1 MLFDIRNGGLMAK
14 FIYRL
19 QNVLN
24 IKYRLE
30 TQAKTAYAQALAKL
44 SEEEAKFN
52 ELVSRRK
59 AYEEELRQ
67 AGSDRLVLSKMQKL
81 SEAIEVMKELIKHQY
96 LNVKVAQKN
105 VDAARARLNTA
116 MQERKIYEKLK
127 ENAFEDFKL
136 EIAAEEKKEIDEL
149 VSFTYND
156 SGSED
161 D

>member
-1 MLFDIRNGGLMAK
+1 MAK
-14 FIYRL
+14 FVYRL

-30 TQAKTAYAQALAKL
+30 TQEKTAYAQALALL
-44 SEEEAKFN
+44 SEEEDKLNA
-52 ELVSRRK
+52 LRQRRND
-59 AYEEELRQ
+59 YEEELRLAAKEKLQ
-67 AGSDRLVLSKMQKL
+67 LSKMQRL
-81 SEAIEVMKELIKHQY
+81 NEAIEVMKELIQRQY
-96 LNVKVAQKN
+96 LNVMVAQKN

-116 MQERKIYEKLK
+116 MQERKIYEKLR

-156 SGSED
+156 SGSEE
-161 D
+161 

>member
-1 MLFDIRNGGLMAK
+1 MAK

-30 TQAKTAYAQALAKL
+30 TQ
-44 SEEEAKFN
+44 EEAKFN

-96 LNVKVAQKN
+96 PNVKVAQKN

>member
-1 MLFDIRNGGLMAK
+1 MAK

-96 LNVKVAQKN
+96 LNVK
-105 VDAARARLNTA
+105 
-116 MQERKIYEKLK
+116 
-127 ENAFEDFKL
+127 AFEDFKL

>member
-1 MLFDIRNGGLMAK
+1 MAK

-30 TQAKTAYAQALAKL
+30 TQEKTAYAQALAKL
-44 SEEEAKFN
+44 AQEEAKFN
-52 ELVSRRK
+52 ELLARRN

-67 AGSDRLVLSKMQKL
+67 AAKDKLEIFKMRKLV
-81 SEAIEVMKELIKHQY
+81 EAIEVMKELIKQQY
-96 LNVKVAQKN
+96 LNVKIAQKN
-105 VDAARARLNTA
+105 VEAARARLNAA
-116 MQERKIYEKLK
+116 MQERKIHEKLK
-127 ENAFEDFKL
+127 ENAFEEFKL

-156 SGSED
+156 AGSED

>member
-1 MLFDIRNGGLMAK
+1 M
-14 FIYRL
+14 
-19 QNVLN
+19 
-24 IKYRLE
+24 
-30 TQAKTAYAQALAKL
+30 
-44 SEEEAKFN
+44 
-52 ELVSRRK
+52 
-59 AYEEELRQ
+59 
-67 AGSDRLVLSKMQKL
+67 LSKMQKL